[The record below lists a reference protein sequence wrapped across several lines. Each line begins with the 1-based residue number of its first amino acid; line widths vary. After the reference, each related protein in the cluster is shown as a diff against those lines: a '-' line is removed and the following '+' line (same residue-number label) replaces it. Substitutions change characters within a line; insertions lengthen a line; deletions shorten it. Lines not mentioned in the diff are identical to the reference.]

1 MEVLWLHEEEETRRL
16 AEEVVQALSEG
27 EEEGDGGSS
36 RTGGGHRRG
45 KKRTHKS
52 YYEMTEK
59 ERFVYIRKF
68 LSLNTYRSGLLD
80 YISVG
85 KGWDAAFH
93 HSGAGSSAFL
103 TPGSGDP
110 GCKRNRIRDEHL

>member
-1 MEVLWLHEEEETRRL
+1 M
-16 AEEVVQALSEG
+16 VQALSG
-27 EEEGDGGSS
+27 DEEEEDS

-59 ERFVYIRKF
+59 ERFVHIRKC

-80 YISVG
+80 HISVG

-93 HSGAGSSAFL
+93 HSGADPGSSIFFC
-103 TPGSGDP
+103 PWIRDP
-110 GCKRNRIRDEHL
+110 GCKNIRIRDKLL